1 MAAYRPRCPV
11 LAVTRDL
18 EVARHM
24 QLYRGILPVY
34 FREARLEDWTEDMDT
49 RIYHAIDVGWER
61 QVCCHLSYSAPAR
74 CCPWWVMPMQGVWKF
89 WNTHTHTRLTALYRD
104 YPGEPVSE
112 RQANLDFTEASDS
125 VWQWHPLGHMQV
137 CSSLQTDNHTST
149 PPLSY
154 LQAGCPSCRPT
165 NSVKALKALE
175 VLEISWNLKLLLE
188 VLEISWNLGD
198 FSTL

>member
-1 MAAYRPRCPV
+1 MAAYRPRCPVLAITRDLDLCNVVVGRSAHLMAAYRPRCPV

-74 CCPWWVMPMQGVWKF
+74 CCPWWAMPVQGVWKF
-89 WNTHTHTRLTALYRD
+89 WNTHTH
-104 YPGEPVSE
+104 PFNG
-112 RQANLDFTEASDS
+112 
-125 VWQWHPLGHMQV
+125 
-137 CSSLQTDNHTST
+137 
-149 PPLSY
+149 PLSG
-154 LQAGCPSCRPT
+154 LPR
-165 NSVKALKALE
+165 
-175 VLEISWNLKLLLE
+175 
-188 VLEISWNLGD
+188 
-198 FSTL
+198 

>member
-1 MAAYRPRCPV
+1 MPRVAFSAHLMAAYRPPRCPVLLAIARDLDLCNVVGRSAHLMAAYRPRCPV

-74 CCPWWVMPMQGVWKF
+74 CCPWWVMPVQGVWKF
-89 WNTHTHTRLTALYRD
+89 WNTHTH
-104 YPGEPVSE
+104 PFNG
-112 RQANLDFTEASDS
+112 
-125 VWQWHPLGHMQV
+125 
-137 CSSLQTDNHTST
+137 
-149 PPLSY
+149 PLSG
-154 LQAGCPSCRPT
+154 LPR
-165 NSVKALKALE
+165 
-175 VLEISWNLKLLLE
+175 
-188 VLEISWNLGD
+188 
-198 FSTL
+198 